1 MTNLEAKD
9 ISKSFFIKHDEL
21 KILKNINLSINQGEL
36 IAITGASGSG
46 KSTLLHILASLDS
59 PTTGNVYFKNKQINN
74 MSKSV
79 LSKIRLSNFG
89 FVYQFHHLLADLT
102 VLENIIL
109 PGKIL
114 GTKKEVLLEYAYF
127 IINFLGLEN
136 RASHLPWKL
145 SGGERQRVAVAR
157 SLINKPNIIFL
168 DEPTGNLDIKNSK
181 ILQELILKIA
191 KDENISIIAATHD
204 QDFMTK
210 FKKLYKIEN
219 SSLYEVENV

>member
-1 MTNLEAKD
+1 MINLEAKD

-59 PTTGNVYFKNKQINN
+59 PTTGSVYFKNKQVNN
-74 MSKSV
+74 MSKSM
-79 LSKIRLSNFG
+79 LSSIRLLNFG

-127 IINFLGLEN
+127 IINFLDL
-136 RASHLPWKL
+136 
-145 SGGERQRVAVAR
+145 
-157 SLINKPNIIFL
+157 
-168 DEPTGNLDIKNSK
+168 
-181 ILQELILKIA
+181 
-191 KDENISIIAATHD
+191 
-204 QDFMTK
+204 
-210 FKKLYKIEN
+210 
-219 SSLYEVENV
+219 